1 MASLVKELDKL
12 NPTQHMATRTGKMA
26 RDNPLCSGKKFFHT
40 RNLLLTKLVRPRWW
54 ILASFFLF
62 LRLCRL
68 RPHLGI
74 QTNKTV
80 IIQYSAILT
89 LVNNLGISTIMQWW
103 LHCSL
108 HGIYTTSLVIA
119 SGLTLWVALLI
130 KQRFLLL
137 QAQLFWKSSSLSLAV
152 LFETTLLTDVQPP
165 SIQCPSDME
174 STTEFGRPYA
184 RVTWEVPDPTDNS
197 DEPLRLSGLLPPQA
211 LNVGKKH
218 ITYTA
223 TDSAGLSKSCTFSI
237 VIKGT
242 NDSKL

>member
-1 MASLVKELDKL
+1 MASPVKELDKL

-74 QTNKTV
+74 QTNKKV
-80 IIQYSAILT
+80 IIQYPAILT
-89 LVNNLGISTIMQWW
+89 LVNNLGISTIMHWW

-108 HGIYTTSLVIA
+108 HGIYTTSLIIA

-130 KQRFLLL
+130 KQLLL
-137 QAQLFWKSSSLSLAV
+137 QIYTVSLVASPVVLKIVFFELNCFVWNHLIDRCPTSQHPMPVWYGESYRVWQTICKGDLGGTRSHRQL
-152 LFETTLLTDVQPP
+152 
-165 SIQCPSDME
+165 
-174 STTEFGRPYA
+174 R
-184 RVTWEVPDPTDNS
+184 R
-197 DEPLRLSGLLPPQA
+197 A
-211 LNVGKKH
+211 LE
-218 ITYTA
+218 A
-223 TDSAGLSKSCTFSI
+223 
-237 VIKGT
+237 
-242 NDSKL
+242 